1 MWCKDCRQDV
11 PALLSGDKQTFCC
24 PRCGGM
30 LCAESGTGCQPVLHE
45 TGSRT
50 GWHPVPRPCYDDWET
65 GEELSEIGR
74 ALRSTK
80 HVERQAKAIYRR
92 ESMRFDQPHADL
104 PLRHAPA
111 AEQPSNS
118 PLKKSDSGSLGATA
132 GLSSSDF
139 REHLPCTAGQA
150 SSGTLFQR
158 AAKRRKTVAEK
169 RGAAPSALTWL
180 SLALGTIGFVCG
192 GVLMGWSLATGRQ
205 EFWFWTIGAPVA
217 LVGQI
222 ALLVGMV
229 LQLDRMRRD
238 NRRAATKLDN
248 VDEQLRDLKTTTT
261 LLSTSHGPA
270 STTFYSHF
278 AGGAS
283 PQLLLTDLKSQ
294 LDLLAMRIAQDE

>member
-24 PRCGGM
+24 PRCGGT
-30 LCAESGTGCQPVLHE
+30 LCAESGTGCQPVLQAENDTE
-45 TGSRT
+45 TGYS
-50 GWHPVPRPCYDDWET
+50 PPCYDDWET

-74 ALRSTK
+74 ALRGTK

-111 AEQPSNS
+111 AEQP
-118 PLKKSDSGSLGATA
+118 
-132 GLSSSDF
+132 F
-139 REHLPCTAGQA
+139 R
-150 SSGTLFQR
+150 
-158 AAKRRKTVAEK
+158 RRKTTTEK

-238 NRRAATKLDN
+238 NRRAAAKLDN

-294 LDLLAMRIAQDE
+294 LDLLAIRIAQDER